1 MQVQDD
7 SASMLAVYL
16 LDLRAQYELELRLL
30 TKLQR
35 ALEEFRAP
43 TRAEPQRHLYVQLE
57 EQVKALRY
65 AHRTIEEGLA
75 ETENQLRQLRPADIE
90 RRSPDHSDRRTRT
103 HGDA

>member
-1 MQVQDD
+1 MHVHDD

-57 EQVKALRY
+57 DQVKALRY

-75 ETENQLRQLRPADIE
+75 ETEHQLRQLRPPDIE
-90 RRSPDHSDRRTRT
+90 RRSPEHSDRRSRAQ
-103 HGDA
+103 GD

>member
-1 MQVQDD
+1 MQVHDD
-7 SASMLAVYL
+7 GASMLAVYL

-43 TRAEPQRHLYVQLE
+43 TRPEPQRHLYVELE

-65 AHRTIEEGLA
+65 AHRTIEEGLL
-75 ETENQLRQLRPADIE
+75 ETETQLRHLRPPDIE
-90 RRSPDHSDRRTRT
+90 RRSTEQSDRRSRAQ
-103 HGDA
+103 GA